1 VLMNTSRLVPPVVD
15 IGLYDYPEDPLA
27 EIRARGYEVH
37 AFDAMAI
44 AMELGDVRLGNT
56 VMLGA
61 MADHLPFSAEVL
73 LESIL
78 KRFRARKPKMVE
90 VNQKAF
96 EAGREADA
104 AASHDKESGARHERR
119 TIIDGNALST
129 QLRSEF
135 ANRAAAF
142 KDKGVTPCLAVILV
156 GEDPASAVYVRN
168 KVAGCEKAGMRS
180 IKDVYA
186 PDVAQSVV
194 LARIA
199 ELNADPAVH
208 GILVQLPLP
217 KHFDSEAVLES
228 IAPEKDVDG
237 FHAENVGALMQGN
250 PRFIPCTPYGVMK
263 MLESAQV
270 PLKGAE
276 VVVVGRSNIV
286 GKPMA
291 MLLLAQSCTV
301 TICHSQS
308 KDLAFH
314 TRRADI
320 LIAAVGRERMIT
332 GDMIKPGATVIDV
345 GINRFSSG
353 PNAGKLCGDVD
364 FDTAKEVAGI
374 TPVPGGVGPMTIT
387 MLLANTLEAA
397 ERTQTRCA
405 K

>member
-1 VLMNTSRLVPPVVD
+1 M
-15 IGLYDYPEDPLA
+15 
-27 EIRARGYEVH
+27 
-37 AFDAMAI
+37 
-44 AMELGDVRLGNT
+44 
-56 VMLGA
+56 
-61 MADHLPFSAEVL
+61 SA
-73 LESIL
+73 
-78 KRFRARKPKMVE
+78 
-90 VNQKAF
+90 
-96 EAGREADA
+96 
-104 AASHDKESGARHERR
+104 

-135 ANRAAAF
+135 ANRAAAL
-142 KDKGVTPCLAVILV
+142 KEKGVTPCLAVILV

-180 IKDVYA
+180 IKDVYG
-186 PDVAQSVV
+186 PDVDPSIV

-263 MLESAQV
+263 MLESAKV

-301 TICHSQS
+301 TICHSQT

-345 GINRFSSG
+345 GMNRFSSG

-364 FDTAKEVAGI
+364 FDTARDVAGI
-374 TPVPGGVGPMTIT
+374 ISPVPGGVGPMTIT

-397 ERTQTRCA
+397 ERCV

>member
-1 VLMNTSRLVPPVVD
+1 M
-15 IGLYDYPEDPLA
+15 
-27 EIRARGYEVH
+27 
-37 AFDAMAI
+37 
-44 AMELGDVRLGNT
+44 
-56 VMLGA
+56 
-61 MADHLPFSAEVL
+61 SA
-73 LESIL
+73 
-78 KRFRARKPKMVE
+78 
-90 VNQKAF
+90 
-96 EAGREADA
+96 
-104 AASHDKESGARHERR
+104 

-135 ANRAAAF
+135 ANRAAAL

-186 PDVAQSVV
+186 PDVEQSVV

-263 MLESAQV
+263 MLESAKV

-301 TICHSQS
+301 TICHSQT

-345 GINRFSSG
+345 GMNRFSSG

-364 FDTAKEVAGI
+364 FDTARDVAGII

-397 ERTQTRCA
+397 ERCV

>member
-1 VLMNTSRLVPPVVD
+1 MT
-15 IGLYDYPEDPLA
+15 A
-27 EIRARGYEVH
+27 
-37 AFDAMAI
+37 
-44 AMELGDVRLGNT
+44 
-56 VMLGA
+56 
-61 MADHLPFSAEVL
+61 
-73 LESIL
+73 
-78 KRFRARKPKMVE
+78 K
-90 VNQKAF
+90 
-96 EAGREADA
+96 
-104 AASHDKESGARHERR
+104 
-119 TIIDGNALST
+119 IIDGKALADAVRAE
-129 QLRSEF
+129 LAEK
-135 ANRAAAF
+135 AAAL
-142 KDKGVTPCLAVILV
+142 KPTQGITPCLAVILV

-168 KVAGCEKAGMRS
+168 KVAACEKAGMRS
-180 IKDVYA
+180 LRDVYA
-186 PDVAQSVV
+186 PDVDPAVV
-194 LARIA
+194 FARIA
-199 ELNADPAVH
+199 ELNADPTVH

-217 KHFDSEAVLES
+217 KHFDSEAVLEAIS
-228 IAPEKDVDG
+228 PEKDVDG

-263 MLESAQV
+263 MLESAKV

-276 VVVVGRSNIV
+276 VVIVGRSNIV

-320 LIAAVGRERMIT
+320 LVAAVGRAKMIT

-345 GINRFSSG
+345 GINRT
-353 PNAGKLCGDVD
+353 PEGKLCGDVD
-364 FDTAKEVAGI
+364 FETAKEVAGAI

-397 ERTQTRCA
+397 ERTQMRCA

>member
-1 VLMNTSRLVPPVVD
+1 MT
-15 IGLYDYPEDPLA
+15 A
-27 EIRARGYEVH
+27 
-37 AFDAMAI
+37 
-44 AMELGDVRLGNT
+44 
-56 VMLGA
+56 
-61 MADHLPFSAEVL
+61 
-73 LESIL
+73 
-78 KRFRARKPKMVE
+78 K
-90 VNQKAF
+90 
-96 EAGREADA
+96 
-104 AASHDKESGARHERR
+104 
-119 TIIDGNALST
+119 IIDGNALST

-135 ANRAAAF
+135 ANRAAAL
-142 KDKGVTPCLAVILV
+142 KEKGVTPCLAVILV

-217 KHFDSEAVLES
+217 KHFDSGAVLES

-345 GINRFSSG
+345 GMNRFSSG

-374 TPVPGGVGPMTIT
+374 ISPVPGGVGPMTIT

>member
-1 VLMNTSRLVPPVVD
+1 M
-15 IGLYDYPEDPLA
+15 
-27 EIRARGYEVH
+27 
-37 AFDAMAI
+37 
-44 AMELGDVRLGNT
+44 
-56 VMLGA
+56 
-61 MADHLPFSAEVL
+61 SA
-73 LESIL
+73 
-78 KRFRARKPKMVE
+78 
-90 VNQKAF
+90 
-96 EAGREADA
+96 
-104 AASHDKESGARHERR
+104 

-129 QLRSEF
+129 QLRGEF
-135 ANRAAAF
+135 ANRAAAL
-142 KDKGVTPCLAVILV
+142 KTKGITPCLAVILV

-217 KHFDSEAVLES
+217 KHFDSAAVLES
-228 IAPEKDVDG
+228 ISPQKDVDG

-263 MLESAQV
+263 MLESAHV

-345 GINRFSSG
+345 GMNRFSSG

-374 TPVPGGVGPMTIT
+374 ITPVPGGVGPMTIT

-397 ERTQTRCA
+397 ERCA